1 MTIDSKS
8 FQNLSLSPELLTV
21 LEELEFKQMTPI
33 QEQALPVVLSGK
45 DLIGESPTG
54 SGKTLAFSLLIL
66 QKIKISSRFVQ
77 AIVLCPTREL
87 ADQVVRDLRK
97 WGRRLNGFQVAQL
110 TGGQPMRA
118 QRESLEQG
126 AHVIV
131 ATPGRLLDLL
141 DRGYAQVKQVEI
153 VVLDEADKML
163 EMGFEEQIKFIMDDV
178 PRDRQTMLF
187 SATFPDSIQKLSKR
201 YQKNPQH
208 IQIAASEES
217 KPDIEQIM
225 YSCKNEDKINILMRV
240 LQQHPSD
247 STVIFCNEK
256 VKVAEIGEVL
266 AKNKVSSAALH
277 GDLEQRDRERVLS
290 LFRNGSYR
298 ILVATD
304 VAGRGLDIEN
314 LDLVINFD
322 LPAQAQIYVHRIGR
336 TGRAGRKGTA
346 VSLVGLTE
354 PLKIGE
360 FEQYT
365 GQRIELKTLGFK
377 NQHGLGYSYQVSAMQ
392 TLSISGGRKDKLRP
406 GDILGALTAD
416 PGGLKGAEIG
426 QIELSDHNCYV
437 AVSSAVVNQALE
449 KLRTGKIKGKKFQV
463 KLVK

>member
-1 MTIDSKS
+1 MEDQKKITSHFPVGPLSDFMFNS
-8 FQNLSLSPELLTV
+8 NLYQSLNQS
-21 LEELEFKQMTPI
+21 
-33 QEQALPVVLSGK
+33 
-45 DLIGESPTG
+45 
-54 SGKTLAFSLLIL
+54 IL
-66 QKIKISSRFVQ
+66 QSLVRRKLDVKKAFEIS
-77 AIVLCPTREL
+77 
-87 ADQVVRDLRK
+87 D
-97 WGRRLNGFQVAQL
+97 
-110 TGGQPMRA
+110 
-118 QRESLEQG
+118 
-126 AHVIV
+126 
-131 ATPGRLLDLL
+131 
-141 DRGYAQVKQVEI
+141 
-153 VVLDEADKML
+153 
-163 EMGFEEQIKFIMDDV
+163 
-178 PRDRQTMLF
+178 
-187 SATFPDSIQKLSKR
+187 
-201 YQKNPQH
+201 
-208 IQIAASEES
+208 
-217 KPDIEQIM
+217 
-225 YSCKNEDKINILMRV
+225 
-240 LQQHPSD
+240 
-247 STVIFCNEK
+247 
-256 VKVAEIGEVL
+256 
-266 AKNKVSSAALH
+266 
-277 GDLEQRDRERVLS
+277 
-290 LFRNGSYR
+290 
-298 ILVATD
+298 
-304 VAGRGLDIEN
+304 DIEN

>member
-1 MTIDSKS
+1 MSNESKS
-8 FQNLSLSPELLTV
+8 FQNLTLLPELLTV
-21 LEELEFKQMTPI
+21 IQELEFKEMTSI
-33 QEQALPVVLSGK
+33 QQQAIPVLLSGK

-54 SGKTLAFSLLIL
+54 SGKTLAFSLPIL
-66 QKIKISSRFVQ
+66 QKIKIAHRYVQ
-77 AIVLCPTREL
+77 AVVLCPTREL
-87 ADQVVRDLRK
+87 VDQVVRDLRK
-97 WGRRLNGFQVAQL
+97 WGRRLNGLQVAQL
-110 TGGQPMRA
+110 TGGQPMRD

-126 AHVIV
+126 AHIIV

-141 DRGYAQVKQVEI
+141 DRGYADVSQVFLL
-153 VVLDEADKML
+153 VLDEADKML
-163 EMGFEEQIKFIMDDV
+163 EMGFEEQIKFIVDDI

-187 SATFPDSIQKLSKR
+187 SATFPAAIEQLSRR
-201 YQKNPQH
+201 YQKNPTH
-208 IQIAASEES
+208 IQVADSEES

-225 YSCKNEDKINILMRV
+225 YSCMNEDKINILMRV
-240 LQQHPSD
+240 LQQHPSE

-256 VKVAEIGEVL
+256 SKVAEIGEVL

-314 LDLVINFD
+314 LDLVVNFD
-322 LPAQAQIYVHRIGR
+322 LPSQAQVYVHRIGR

-346 VSLVGLTE
+346 VSLVTRNE

-360 FEQYT
+360 FEQFT
-365 GQRIELKTLGFK
+365 GQKIELKTLGFK
-377 NQHGLGYSYQVSAMQ
+377 NQHGLGFSYQVSAMQ

-406 GDILGALTAD
+406 GDILGSLTSQ
-416 PGGLKGAEIG
+416 PNGLKAAEIG
-426 QIELSDHNCYV
+426 QIEISDHNSLV
-437 AVSSAVVNQALE
+437 AVSTSMVHQALE
-449 KLRTGKIKGKKFQV
+449 KLRNGKIKGKKFQV